1 MGKVLS
7 VATRKARRFNADN
20 RAHRFLDKEK
30 LEAAPKFE
38 SNIRDY
44 QRVLEE
50 KPDFAQLESKKN
62 SVLDERLKQVYV
74 TSTDPVVA
82 SSSDDQT
89 NKPLPL
95 DRKAV
100 QDFEFGY
107 LEPEQAMRG
116 RVTLRQALTFISKHS
131 AEPETWTIEKI
142 SDEYK
147 LKPSVVGSILKHF
160 QTFEVYIPE
169 NKEEDKV
176 LTKDRLKQLWHNEPK
191 PLPPP
196 EYGADEMFDRLRK
209 EHDENQQKK
218 DQEKKEQKERSWN
231 QRKLE

>member
-20 RAHRFLDKEK
+20 RAHRYLDKEK

-50 KPDFAQLESKKN
+50 KPDFAQLERKKN

-74 TSTDPVVA
+74 TSTDPVV
-82 SSSDDQT
+82 
-89 NKPLPL
+89 PLPL

-116 RVTLRQALTFISKHS
+116 RVTLRQALTFISNHS
-131 AEPETWTIEKI
+131 SEPETWTIAKI

-147 LKPSVVGSILKHF
+147 LKPSIVGSILKHF

-169 NKEEDKV
+169 DKKEDKI

-196 EYGADEMFDRLRK
+196 EYGADEIFDRLRK
-209 EHDENQQKK
+209 EHDESQQ
-218 DQEKKEQKERSWN
+218 KKEQKKKEEMERSWN